1 MDDDREVRR
10 KGFSHVSNNV
20 LDFETCQFT
29 LTEHGLL
36 YL

>member
-10 KGFSHVSNNV
+10 KGYSHVSNSF
-20 LDFETCQFT
+20 LGFEICQLT
-29 LTEHGLL
+29 LIEHGLL